1 MTEPEAEPDG
11 VHSAVGCETCKTVMT
26 RMVKNG
32 ASSAILSTRVAACF
46 KLARAREGSRRRRRC
61 QVSPGPARRGVAGGA
76 VGQLAALL
84 AASIRVIF
92 RVPTFTYRWL
102 IWAL

>member
-46 KLARAREGSRRRRRC
+46 KLARARAREADDDGDAKCHRGPGAESRGARWGSWPRC
-61 QVSPGPARRGVAGGA
+61 SPQAFTSFFGS
-76 VGQLAALL
+76 QLL
-84 AASIRVIF
+84 
-92 RVPTFTYRWL
+92 PYRWL

>member
-1 MTEPEAEPDG
+1 VTEPEAEPDG

-61 QVSPGPARRGVAGGA
+61 QVSPGARRGVAGGA

-84 AASIRVIF
+84 AASIHVIF
-92 RVPTFTYRWL
+92 RVPTFTYRRL